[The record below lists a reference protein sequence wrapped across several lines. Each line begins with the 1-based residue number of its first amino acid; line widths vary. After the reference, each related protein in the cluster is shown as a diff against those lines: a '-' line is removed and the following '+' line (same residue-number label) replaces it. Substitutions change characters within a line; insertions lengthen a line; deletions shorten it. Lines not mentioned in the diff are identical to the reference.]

1 MLFFKDPMS
10 SDEPYKGW
18 QTADEYLSGNVRDK
32 LRIAKKE
39 ARIDSRYNINVE
51 ALEKKHSRRIWMRL
65 KLSVRLGATWID
77 RDYIQDFME
86 ETLIRHIICVERLK

>member
-1 MLFFKDPMS
+1 MAELLGTDNYDDVIEGFKGVIFKDPMS

-39 ARIDSRYNINVE
+39 ARIDSRYN
-51 ALEKKHSRRIWMRL
+51 RL
-65 KLSVRLGATWID
+65 FPYR
-77 RDYIQDFME
+77 
-86 ETLIRHIICVERLK
+86 